1 MNAEC
6 RMQNA
11 ELRVALLRLYP
22 FQSCKH
28 TRLMPPTVLYKKSVV
43 PTNNGFIC
51 GKQTQS
57 FHTVSPRPQLF
68 IIHYSLFII
77 HYSLFIKNRTA
88 IFSVHSFVSDRFNRS
103 VNHLTEVNCT
113 FSLFDKLESG
123 SCSGVLGSEYGAAV
137 FIGKN

>member
-6 RMQNA
+6 RIQNA

-22 FQSCKH
+22 FQSCKQ

-68 IIHYSLFII
+68 IIHYSLFI
-77 HYSLFIKNRTA
+77 KNRTA
-88 IFSVHSFVSDRFNRS
+88 IFSVHRFVSDCFNRS

-113 FSLFDKLESG
+113 FSLFNKLESG
-123 SCSGVLGSEYGAAV
+123 SCSGMLGSEYGTAV